1 MSLESA
7 DLQRVLDPSFLD
19 GLESRPM
26 DELRS
31 LRGELQQFEDAVSY
45 VRRVVQGRLDIVGA
59 ERGRRSGSAPGG
71 SGAQGGEHGSIVED
85 LPGILADPAH
95 SGRASGPGRLPM
107 HIAPGSEADGL
118 VAEVDRQVDP
128 TKLTSLESISDS
140 ELDGLT
146 DSLASLERELSDQR
160 HALHQRLDALQAEM
174 VRRYRSGEASVDTLL
189 R

>member
-1 MSLESA
+1 MSIEPA
-7 DLQRVLDPSFLD
+7 DLQRVLAPSFLD

-26 DELRS
+26 EELRS
-31 LRGELQQFEDAVSY
+31 LRGELQQAEDAVSY

-59 ERGRRSGSAPGG
+59 ERGRRSGAASGGPGG
-71 SGAQGGEHGSIVED
+71 QGQQHGSIVED

-107 HIAPGSEADGL
+107 HIAPGAEADAL
-118 VAEVDRQVDP
+118 IAEVDRQVDP
-128 TKLTSLESISDS
+128 TKLTALDSISDS

-146 DSLASLERELSDQR
+146 DALASIERQLSDQR

>member
-1 MSLESA
+1 ME
-7 DLQRVLDPSFLD
+7 D
-19 GLESRPM
+19 
-26 DELRS
+26 LRS
-31 LRGELQQFEDAVSY
+31 LRGELQELEDAVSY

-59 ERGRRSGSAPGG
+59 ERERRSGATRGG
-71 SGAQGGEHGSIVED
+71 SGSQGEEHGSIVED

-107 HIAPGSEADGL
+107 HIAPGAGADAL

-128 TKLTSLESISDS
+128 TKLTAADSISDS

-146 DSLASLERELSDQR
+146 DSLASIERELSDQR
-160 HALHQRLDALQAEM
+160 HALHQRLDTLQAEM
-174 VRRYRSGEASVDTLL
+174 VRRYRSGEANVDNLL